1 MRIFNVTTYQDIAA
15 VLYCCRQDFFNQQL
29 NDAAKIQALSEK
41 FAQFG
46 RVLAA
51 YDGETPAGFVAYYV
65 NSETKVSYISMIII
79 QKILNIFQSIHP
91 RFRNLLNLCQSKL

>member
-1 MRIFNVTTYQDIAA
+1 MTKPMYILNLTTCQNIAA

-29 NDAAKIQALSEK
+29 NDTAKIEALSEK

-51 YDGETPAGFVAYYV
+51 YDRETPAGFVAYYV

-79 QKILNIFQSIHP
+79 QIHYIM
-91 RFRNLLNLCQSKL
+91 LKTYI